1 MPPKA
6 AWSEEQTI
14 NYLLSV
20 IKSCTTFDPD
30 FVQVAGEFGI
40 QTSRPSVDALV
51 ASQSLLPLLQ
61 DPSYPHSTKST
72 AFQLSVLC
80 TRSGAMKMETRPTSV
95 EANIFKCSVS
105 FCNIRKCTTIRRV
118 LWKVVANSKAQRA
131 CEHRRLLVCAFPWKT
146 VFPAIP
152 KFCYSITL
160 NKLHNTSCPLLGS
173 PSRYLLSEASY
184 QLIINTFSKIP
195 TALPLRWQK
204 KTFVIF

>member
-20 IKSCTTFDPD
+20 IKSCITFDPD

-40 QTSRPSVDALV
+40 RTSRPGVDALV

-61 DPSYPHSTKST
+61 DPSYPHPTKST
-72 AFQLSVLC
+72 AFKLSVFC
-80 TRSGAMKMETRPTSV
+80 TRSGAMKWRLVLRPQRRTSSN
-95 EANIFKCSVS
+95 AQFS

-118 LWKVVANSKAQRA
+118 LWKVVVNSKAQRA

-152 KFCYSITL
+152 GSCYSITL
-160 NKLHNTSCPLLGS
+160 NKLHNTSCLLLGS
-173 PSRYLLSEASY
+173 PSRCLLFEASC
-184 QLIINTFSKIP
+184 QLIINTFSKYR
-195 TALPLRWQK
+195 PLCL
-204 KTFVIF
+204 